1 MEKEQSFFKLVSDYK
16 DEDLKEQPFFKLVS
30 DYKDKDLLPKRS
42 TAASAGYDFIV
53 AEDIVVPSYW
63 KFLNNIILPNNLTD
77 MKTYKLNEVA
87 EFTKKYN
94 FKPTLVPTGVKAY
107 IPKNEYLQ
115 LSVRSSCPLKN
126 WLILANGVGIIDSD
140 YYNNPDNEGHI
151 YFQLINLFP
160 EDIIL
165 HKGDKI
171 GQGVFLNYNLT
182 ENDYENP
189 KIITKR
195 TGGFGSTDK

>member
-1 MEKEQSFFKLVSDYK
+1 MNKEKPFFMLVSNY
-16 DEDLKEQPFFKLVS
+16 EDA
-30 DYKDKDLLPKRS
+30 DLLPKRS
-42 TAASAGYDFIV
+42 TAASAGYDFTV

-63 KFLNNIILPNNLTD
+63 KILNNIILPNNLTD

-107 IPKNEYLQ
+107 IPQDEYLQ

-126 WLILANGVGIIDSD
+126 WLILANGVGIIDAD

-151 YFQLINLFP
+151 YFQIINLFP
-160 EDIIL
+160 EDIL
-165 HKGDKI
+165 LKQGDKI
-171 GQGVFLNYNLT
+171 GQGVFLTYDTTLDDHAV
-182 ENDYENP
+182 E
-189 KIITKR
+189 KR
-195 TGGFGSTDK
+195 LGGFGSTSK